1 MANFEKSQAIVG
13 LNEGGYQNNPEDD
26 GNWYMGA
33 LIGTN
38 WGIAAPTFAGFL
50 GRTPTVAE
58 MKNLSKA
65 TAELILKRTFWD
77 KNNFGKIRNQ
87 SVATMLYDGA
97 VNHGVSGMRLLA
109 EKALTRLKKPMVY
122 YKVFTTEGIE
132 LMNKLNQ
139 KDLFYALK
147 EARANRYQASPK
159 KMFINGWMNRL
170 ESIKY
175 SPEIPTPNSGY
186 LGYTALLLI
195 GFGLLLFA
203 L

>member
-1 MANFEKSQAIVG
+1 MASFKRSQKIVG
-13 LNEGGYQNNPEDD
+13 LSEGGYQNDPEDD
-26 GNWYMGA
+26 GNWYLGQ

-38 WGIAAPTFAGFL
+38 FGIAAPTFAGFL

-58 MKNLSKA
+58 MKNLSRA
-65 TAELILKRTFWD
+65 TAELILKRNFWD
-77 KNNFGKIRNQ
+77 KNNFGKLHNQ

-97 VNHGVSGMRLLA
+97 VNHGVNGMRILA
-109 EKALTRLKKPMVY
+109 EKALSRLKHPLVY

-147 EARANRYQASPK
+147 EVRANRYKASPK
-159 KMFINGWMNRL
+159 KKYINGWLNRL
-170 ESIKY
+170 ERIKY
-175 SPEIPTPNSGY
+175 SPESDSGTNY
-186 LGYTALLLI
+186 LTYSVILLV
-195 GFGLLLFA
+195 GFGLLLFG

>member
-1 MANFEKSQAIVG
+1 MANFEKSQVIVG
-13 LNEGGYQNNPEDD
+13 LNEGGYQNDPDD
-26 GNWYMGA
+26 SGNWYMGA

-58 MKNLSKA
+58 MKNLSKVIV
-65 TAELILKRTFWD
+65 ELILKRNFWD
-77 KNNFGKIRNQ
+77 KNNFGKLHNQ

-109 EKALTRLKKPMVY
+109 EKALSRLKRPLVY

-132 LMNKLNQ
+132 LMNSLNQ
-139 KDLFYALK
+139 KELFYALK

-159 KMFINGWMNRL
+159 KKYINGWMNRL
-170 ESIKY
+170 ERIKY
-175 SPEIPTPNSGY
+175 SPESTSSGSSY

>member
-1 MANFEKSQAIVG
+1 MANFEKCQVIVG
-13 LNEGGYQNNPEDD
+13 LNEGGYQNDPDD
-26 GNWYMGA
+26 SGNWYMGA

-65 TAELILKRTFWD
+65 TAELILKRNFWD
-77 KNNFGKIRNQ
+77 KNNFGKLNNQ

-109 EKALTRLKKPMVY
+109 EK
-122 YKVFTTEGIE
+122 
-132 LMNKLNQ
+132 
-139 KDLFYALK
+139 DLFYALK

-159 KMFINGWMNRL
+159 KKYINGWMNRL
-170 ESIKY
+170 ERIKY
-175 SPEIPTPNSGY
+175 SPESTSSGSSY

>member
-1 MANFEKSQAIVG
+1 MANFEKSQQIVG
-13 LNEGGYQNNPEDD
+13 ISEGGYQNDPDD
-26 GNWYMGA
+26 SGNWYMGV

-38 WGIAAPTFAGFL
+38 WGIAAPTLAGFL

-58 MKNLSKA
+58 MKNLSRG
-65 TAELILKRTFWD
+65 TAELILRRNFWD
-77 KNNFGKIRNQ
+77 KSNFGKLNNQ
-87 SVATMLYDGA
+87 SVATMLYDGS

-109 EKALTRLKKPMVY
+109 EKALTRLKSPLVY

-147 EARANRYQASPK
+147 EVRANRYKASPK
-159 KMFINGWMNRL
+159 KKYINGWLNRL
-170 ESIKY
+170 ERIKF
-175 SPEIPTPNSGY
+175 SPESSTGNGY
-186 LGYTALLLI
+186 LGYTALLLV
-195 GFGLLLFA
+195 GFGLLLFS

>member
-1 MANFEKSQAIVG
+1 MASFEKSQKIVG
-13 LNEGGYQNNPEDD
+13 LSEGGYQNDPEDD
-26 GNWYMGA
+26 GNWYFGQ

-38 WGIAAPTFAGFL
+38 FGIAAPTFAGFL

-58 MKNLSKA
+58 MKNLSRA
-65 TAELILKRTFWD
+65 TAELILKRNFWD
-77 KNNFGKIRNQ
+77 KNNFGKLHNQ

-97 VNHGVSGMRLLA
+97 VNHGVNGMRILA
-109 EKALTRLKKPMVY
+109 EKALSRLKHPLVY

-147 EARANRYQASPK
+147 EVRANRYKASPK
-159 KMFINGWMNRL
+159 KKYINGWLNRL
-170 ESIKY
+170 ERIKY
-175 SPEIPTPNSGY
+175 SPESDSGTNY
-186 LGYTALLLI
+186 LTYSVILLV
-195 GFGLLLFA
+195 GFGLLLFG